1 MLAGF
6 CAAYNEPAAEEFFV
20 MQFLH
25 GAFCFLDCLHLHEG
39 KTFRALVMPVTYD
52 LGVLNVSDTVEQ
64 FEEIALGSIERQI
77 ADVKARRS
85 DFDRFR
91 FS

>member
-1 MLAGF
+1 
-6 CAAYNEPAAEEFFV
+6 
-20 MQFLH
+20 
-25 GAFCFLDCLHLHEG
+25 LHLHEG

-77 ADVKARRS
+77 ADVEARRS